1 MSPFKNKLEELFGF
15 DLRSLAALRIAVAL
29 LIIGDLIS
37 RSRDLVAHYT
47 DFGVVPRGILGL
59 YDRWRV
65 SVHLMNGTWEVQ
77 AVLFLITGIFA
88 LMLLVGYRTRV
99 MTAVLWFLLSSLDSR
114 NPFIADG
121 GDTLLRLTLFWAFF
135 MPWGACYSV
144 DRSLAPVESTVP
156 QRIFSA
162 ATFAY
167 SIQIVIIYVFSVIHK
182 TSPEWRSDGTAVYYA
197 LHLIQMANPIG
208 AYLAQFPL
216 MMRLVTHGVFWFQ
229 VIGPAVLF
237 FPLWNG
243 PIRTAAVF
251 AFMLMHVGM
260 GLCLQI
266 GLFSWIAAFAMLVFL
281 PPWFW
286 DRILSRLRTP
296 ARIRTRIYYDQECG
310 FCSRWVR
317 LLQTFAL
324 IPETRILAAQSD
336 SSIETDMN
344 HHNSWVVV
352 DETGS
357 RHFRAQA
364 LRVIVERSPLLG
376 FLAPL
381 FKPAIVLRLGNV
393 IYARIA
399 DHRRSLCPIDPS
411 RAMPQASKLK
421 LPLEV
426 NVLVLALLTY
436 VFAWNFSNGP
446 LAKFQMSERWRS
458 IGYVLRLDQIWN
470 PFSPSPPKA
479 SEWYVIAGK
488 LKDGKVLDLLRNGD
502 NPSMQPTREHFS
514 NYRWRK
520 YFEIVGKPNNLD
532 RLRDYARYACRDWN
546 RRHNAHEKVIEL
558 EIDWLIMQTL
568 PNNEIAKPE
577 AAMLLKHRCDESSSN
592 VGPGK
597 TPENK
602 NGQLH

>member
-1 MSPFKNKLEELFGF
+1 
-15 DLRSLAALRIAVAL
+15 
-29 LIIGDLIS
+29 
-37 RSRDLVAHYT
+37 
-47 DFGVVPRGILGL
+47 
-59 YDRWRV
+59 
-65 SVHLMNGTWEVQ
+65 
-77 AVLFLITGIFA
+77 
-88 LMLLVGYRTRV
+88 
-99 MTAVLWFLLSSLDSR
+99 
-114 NPFIADG
+114 
-121 GDTLLRLTLFWAFF
+121 
-135 MPWGACYSV
+135 
-144 DRSLAPVESTVP
+144 
-156 QRIFSA
+156 
-162 ATFAY
+162 
-167 SIQIVIIYVFSVIHK
+167 
-182 TSPEWRSDGTAVYYA
+182 
-197 LHLIQMANPIG
+197 MANPPG

-229 VIGPAVLF
+229 VIGPALLF

-251 AFMLMHVGM
+251 AFILMHVGM

-266 GLFSWIAAFAMLVFL
+266 GLFSWIAAVAMIVFL

-286 DRILSRLRTP
+286 DRILSRLKTP
-296 ARIRTRIYYDQECG
+296 ARIQTRIYYDQECG

-324 IPETRILAAQSD
+324 IPETRTFAAQSD

-344 HHNSWVVV
+344 HQNSWVVV

-357 RHFRAQA
+357 RHFRVQA
-364 LRVIVERSPLLG
+364 LKAILERSPLLW

-381 FKPAIVLRLGNV
+381 LKPVNILRLGDA
-393 IYARIA
+393 IYDRVAN
-399 DHRRSLCPIDPS
+399 HRRSFCPIDDSS
-411 RAMPQASKLK
+411 RAPPQPSNLK
-421 LPLEV
+421 LPLML
-426 NVLVLALLTY
+426 NILLLGLLGYVLV
-436 VFAWNFSNGP
+436 WNLSSGP
-446 LAKFQMSERWRS
+446 LAKLQMSERWRS
-458 IGYVLRLDQIWN
+458 IGYLLRLDQIWN

-546 RRHNAHEKVIEL
+546 RRHNAREHVIQL

-568 PNNEIAKPE
+568 PNNGVSKPE
-577 AAMLLKHRCDESSSN
+577 IIMLLKHSCDESGGNPVPVKS
-592 VGPGK
+592 
-597 TPENK
+597 PENK
-602 NGQLH
+602 R

>member
-1 MSPFKNKLEELFGF
+1 
-15 DLRSLAALRIAVAL
+15 
-29 LIIGDLIS
+29 
-37 RSRDLVAHYT
+37 
-47 DFGVVPRGILGL
+47 
-59 YDRWRV
+59 
-65 SVHLMNGTWEVQ
+65 
-77 AVLFLITGIFA
+77 
-88 LMLLVGYRTRV
+88 
-99 MTAVLWFLLSSLDSR
+99 
-114 NPFIADG
+114 
-121 GDTLLRLTLFWAFF
+121 
-135 MPWGACYSV
+135 
-144 DRSLAPVESTVP
+144 
-156 QRIFSA
+156 
-162 ATFAY
+162 
-167 SIQIVIIYVFSVIHK
+167 
-182 TSPEWRSDGTAVYYA
+182 
-197 LHLIQMANPIG
+197 
-208 AYLAQFPL
+208 
-216 MMRLVTHGVFWFQ
+216 
-229 VIGPAVLF
+229 
-237 FPLWNG
+237 
-243 PIRTAAVF
+243 
-251 AFMLMHVGM
+251 MHVGM